1 MAVQPLWST
10 PSSNQWVVSRL
21 EDRCTSRMVP
31 EPPTHRKCG
40 PVVYLQAMGFPAEKA
55 IQKKDFMLMVNQM
68 EKVFESMLYYCLRTI
83 MKTTRKQLSPDLL
96 VLPTEEW
103 NAIRSMKAGDV
114 GRLMIVWKKWCVMA
128 QSIQKITNYLSYLPQ
143 MVLLLMVALP
153 PSLSKYLRH
162 NLLMSPLGRPDHF
175 VAKDFWLEEQNYWL
189 KFLHAKSGIG
199 RKPFLAS
206 SGHAEQAADGSGG
219 GPKLPSAA
227 TFGSFGI
234 PSSKLP

>member
-103 NAIRSMKAGDV
+103 NAIVNACYEQFCSPPAQKA
-114 GRLMIVWKKWCVMA
+114 
-128 QSIQKITNYLSYLPQ
+128 
-143 MVLLLMVALP
+143 
-153 PSLSKYLRH
+153 
-162 NLLMSPLGRPDHF
+162 
-175 VAKDFWLEEQNYWL
+175 
-189 KFLHAKSGIG
+189 
-199 RKPFLAS
+199 
-206 SGHAEQAADGSGG
+206 AEG
-219 GPKLPSAA
+219 
-227 TFGSFGI
+227 
-234 PSSKLP
+234 